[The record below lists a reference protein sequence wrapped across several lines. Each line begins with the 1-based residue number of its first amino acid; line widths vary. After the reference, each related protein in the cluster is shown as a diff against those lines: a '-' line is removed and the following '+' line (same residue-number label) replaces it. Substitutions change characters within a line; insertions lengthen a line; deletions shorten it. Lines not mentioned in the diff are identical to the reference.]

1 MKLVLLTASV
11 RSFSTSN
18 PSSRTE
24 PDVGSVSPS
33 SIWMVVVLP
42 APLGPSRAHTWPRGT
57 AKVSP
62 STAATV
68 PKDFLSSVTS
78 MAGERTRH
86 LLDADNGNRSRRSG
100 WCPWAGARPP
110 AESAVA
116 DTHADACHGPERSP
130 TCHRPP
136 AADRAAFGGAASPT
150 LMCEPR
156 SHPSVTPHP

>member
-86 LLDADNGNRSRRSG
+86 LLDADNGETEVG
-100 WCPWAGARPP
+100 GAGGARGQGR
-110 AESAVA
+110 
-116 DTHADACHGPERSP
+116 D
-130 TCHRPP
+130 RPP
-136 AADRAAFGGAASPT
+136 SQRWRIRMQMPAMDQSVARTS
-150 LMCEPR
+150 M
-156 SHPSVTPHP
+156 SHPVRKLQ